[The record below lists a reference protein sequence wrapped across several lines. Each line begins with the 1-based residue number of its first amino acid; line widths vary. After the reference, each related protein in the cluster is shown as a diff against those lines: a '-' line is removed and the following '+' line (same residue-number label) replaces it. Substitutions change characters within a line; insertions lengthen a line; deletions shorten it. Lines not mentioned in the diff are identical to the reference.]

1 MPDTHL
7 NACLELSSENLNK
20 FNPQQHAASSSQTV
34 KSGKLREKVGD
45 HLVSYFKVRNIK

>member
-20 FNPQQHAASSSQTV
+20 FNPQQPPLKRLNRGNKKKGGRPFSQ
-34 KSGKLREKVGD
+34 L
-45 HLVSYFKVRNIK
+45 L

>member
-20 FNPQQHAASSSQTV
+20 FNPQQPPL
-34 KSGKLREKVGD
+34 KRLNRGNKGKGGKD
-45 HLVSYFKVRNIK
+45 HLASYCKVRNMK